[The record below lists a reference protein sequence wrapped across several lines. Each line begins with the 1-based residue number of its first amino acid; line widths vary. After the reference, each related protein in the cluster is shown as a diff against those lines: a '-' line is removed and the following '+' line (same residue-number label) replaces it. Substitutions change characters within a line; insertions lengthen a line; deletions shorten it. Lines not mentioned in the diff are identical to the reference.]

1 MSPTL
6 GVQRA
11 RCLSVC
17 QSVCLYIYIYI
28 IYIIRPSFLVPRPRW
43 TDSQGGKRPAS
54 ETIHGYGQLARTCYV
69 IGASVSEPHLGSST
83 RPLSVSL
90 SVCQS
95 VCLYISYVR
104 HFWSRGPRA
113 TRKRKP
119 AHLKFKG
126 HMHACCII
134 LGECYALWGER
145 ERRAVVSVSNLRC
158 WLSESCCRR
167 SSLSL

>member
-1 MSPTL
+1 MPPYSWK
-6 GVQRA
+6 GAVER
-11 RCLSVC
+11 S
-17 QSVCLYIYIYI
+17 S
-28 IYIIRPSFLVPRPRW
+28 RPFGPR
-43 TDSQGGKRPAS
+43 DD
-54 ETIHGYGQLARTCYV
+54 V
-69 IGASVSEPHLGSST
+69 IGASVSEPHGPLGSST
-83 RPLSVSL
+83 CPLSVCL
-90 SVCQS
+90 S
-95 VCLYISYVR
+95 ISYVR

-167 SSLSL
+167 SSLSCLVSASNLRLWLML